1 MKAFVL
7 CGKETESLQCLWRD
21 KEQSE
26 RESTRVGKESLCAI
40 NGSVLAVFLFFLN
53 EREIDLDH
61 RFIFFS
67 IVFFVFVRASLTL
80 LLSLLLLS
88 LPMSSQPPPKQP
100 QQSQQQPPRPF
111 TASAAGGGRPPNPR
125 VVLEPTTKLLPSWAL
140 AGLLAA
146 FAGATYFYSARS
158 VSVSELSAELEREA
172 QRQAK
177 LEEE

>member
-1 MKAFVL
+1 
-7 CGKETESLQCLWRD
+7 
-21 KEQSE
+21 
-26 RESTRVGKESLCAI
+26 
-40 NGSVLAVFLFFLN
+40 
-53 EREIDLDH
+53 
-61 RFIFFS
+61 
-67 IVFFVFVRASLTL
+67 
-80 LLSLLLLS
+80 
-88 LPMSSQPPPKQP
+88 MSSQPPAKQP
-100 QQSQQQPPRPF
+100 QQSQQPPRPF
-111 TASAAGGGRPPNPR
+111 AASSATAAAAAGRPPNPR